1 MNDLLDNNADNLMS
15 QNTPTPTVETPKI
28 GEGRTPQYKPEIMRP
43 FSILMMALG
52 LCLLGQMVTAGAGLG
67 LAHLGGFDFNQ
78 KLASLN
84 VNSPMEDR
92 NFIRGFLFLNHLF
105 GFILPAIFTTL
116 FAYKTLAVSYLKL
129 TKLPDFL
136 TTALAFGL
144 LVVSVPLVQYSYL
157 INKMLPL
164 PQWMRGLEQ
173 DTSKM
178 LEAIIT
184 KEHWYEAV
192 INVVLIGV
200 IPAIGE
206 EMMFRG
212 ILQQQLGR
220 IFRNEHVTVWL
231 SAAIFSAIHFQF
243 EGFLARMILG
253 ALLGY
258 LFVWT
263 RNLWVPMIVHLLN
276 NGLQIIVMYAANIKP
291 EEMEKMG
298 GDDKMTWWMAAIS
311 LILVVY
317 VAMLIKE
324 KHPQTDGSTPLAE
337 I

>member
-1 MNDLLDNNADNLMS
+1 MNDLLDNNPDNFLS
-15 QNTPTPTVETPKI
+15 ENTPTPAVETP
-28 GEGRTPQYKPEIMRP
+28 PQYEPETMHP
-43 FSILMMALG
+43 LSVLLMCFG
-52 LCLLGQMVTAGAGLG
+52 FFFIGQLITGGISLG

-78 KLASLN
+78 KLAGLSM
-84 VNSPMEDR
+84 NSPIEDR
-92 NFIRGFLFLNHLF
+92 NFIRGVLFINHVF
-105 GFILPAIFTTL
+105 GFILPAIFTAIL
-116 FAYKTLAVSYLKL
+116 VYKKLAVNYLKL
-129 TKLPDFL
+129 NKLPDL
-136 TTALAFGL
+136 ANTGLAFLL

-157 INKMLPL
+157 INKMIPL
-164 PQWMRGLEQ
+164 PQWMHGLEQ

-184 KEHWYEAV
+184 KEYWYEAV
-192 INVVLIGV
+192 INVLLIAV
-200 IPAIGE
+200 VPAIGE

-212 ILQQQLGR
+212 VLQQQLGR
-220 IFRNEHVTVWL
+220 IFKNEHVMVWL
-231 SAAIFSAIHFQF
+231 SAAIFSAIHMQF

-298 GDDKMTWWMAAIS
+298 GDDKMTWWMALIS
-311 LILVVY
+311 LGFVIG
-317 VAMLIKE
+317 VAKLIK
-324 KHPQTDGSTPLAE
+324 DRNRSTV
-337 I
+337 